1 MFRKLIATTD
11 TWVTVPLR
19 LIMGALF
26 IMHGAEKVFG
36 VRGGTGLYRWA
47 AMEPASS
54 GLRPAWAW
62 LGAAALFELIGGLL
76 TFFGLLTRLGALMI
90 MPVMLVAVYGGLRA
104 AENWNF
110 PLQRIGYP
118 LSMLAIALALL
129 IAGGGRASIDRTL
142 MRRRR

>member
-11 TWVTVPLR
+11 TWFTVPLR

-26 IMHGAEKVFG
+26 LLHGAEKVFG
-36 VRGGTGLYRWA
+36 VRGGPGLSRWT
-47 AMEPASS
+47 AMETASS
-54 GLRPAWAW
+54 GLRPAWFW
-62 LGAAALFELIGGLL
+62 
-76 TFFGLLTRLGALMI
+76 LGALMI
-90 MPVMLVAVYGGLRA
+90 LPVMLVAVYSGLHT

-129 IAGGGRASIDRTL
+129 ISGGGSASIDRTL

>member
-11 TWVTVPLR
+11 TWFTVPLR

-26 IMHGAEKVFG
+26 LMHGAEKVFG
-36 VRGGTGLYRWA
+36 VRGGPGLSRWTS
-47 AMEPASS
+47 MEAASS
-54 GLRPAWAW
+54 GLRPAWFW
-62 LGAAALFELIGGLL
+62 LGAAALFELIGGALTLL
-76 TFFGLLTRLGALMI
+76 GLMTRLGALI
-90 MPVMLVAVYGGLRA
+90 ILPVMLVAVYSGLHT

-110 PLQRIGYP
+110 PLQRVGYP
-118 LSMLAIALALL
+118 LSMLAMALALL